1 MSSSSPLPDPARRWR
16 LDGVRAFVTGGT
28 KGIGRAIVDMM
39 LERGAR
45 VFTTARDGDVL
56 AARLDGWRSI
66 GDAHGVT
73 SDVSRDGD
81 RATLVEAVADHFDGE
96 LDVLINNVGTNI
108 RKPLVEY
115 ESHEIAHIF
124 DTNLHSAVDLCR
136 RCFDLL
142 TESDRPA
149 SVVSVLSVAGLTHV
163 KSGAPYGMTKTALV
177 QLTRNLAVEWAPHG
191 VRVNAVAPWYTRTP
205 LVQGVLSDPDYRAEV
220 LARTP
225 MDRIAEPEEVA
236 AAVVFLTMPAASYV
250 TGHCLAV
257 DGGFLINGF

>member
-1 MSSSSPLPDPARRWR
+1 MSAPTSRRDPERRWR
-16 LDGVRAFVTGGT
+16 LDGARTFVTGGT

-39 LERGAR
+39 LDRGAR
-45 VFTTARDGDVL
+45 VFTTARDGEVL
-56 AARLDGWRSI
+56 AARLDEWRTL

-73 SDVSRDGD
+73 SDVSRDED
-81 RATLVEAVADHFDGE
+81 RAAVVEAVADHFDGE
-96 LDVLINNVGTNI
+96 LDVLINNVGTNV
-108 RKPLVEY
+108 RKPLVDY
-115 ESHEIAHIF
+115 EGSEIAHIF

-142 TESDRPA
+142 TRSDRAA

-163 KSGAPYGMTKTALV
+163 RSGAPYGMTKSALV

-191 VRVNAVAPWYTRTP
+191 IRVNAVAPWYTRTP
-205 LVQGVLSDPDYRAEV
+205 LVEGVLSDPEYRAEV

-236 AAVVFLTMPAASYV
+236 AAVVFLSMPAASYV

-257 DGGFLINGF
+257 DGGFLINGY